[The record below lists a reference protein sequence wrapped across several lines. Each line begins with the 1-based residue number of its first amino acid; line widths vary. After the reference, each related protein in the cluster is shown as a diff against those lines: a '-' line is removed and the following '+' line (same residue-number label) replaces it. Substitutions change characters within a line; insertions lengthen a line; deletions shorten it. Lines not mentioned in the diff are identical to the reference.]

1 MHNIL
6 IKMESVNDYVQNKTN
21 HGMTDNDYLFDF
33 EQENW
38 NNQKMYRSNII
49 TNNAVKTIE
58 RERENVEKD
67 LKLLQAIEEEKSRLK
82 NSMAIFIQ
90 LKNELEKKLEKS

>member
-1 MHNIL
+1 MENI
-6 IKMESVNDYVQNKTN
+6 NDNVQNKTN
-21 HGMTDNDYLFDF
+21 HVMTDNDYLFDF

-38 NNQKMYRSNII
+38 NNQKINRSNIM

-58 RERENVEKD
+58 KERENVEKD

-82 NSMAIFIQ
+82 NSLAIFIQ
-90 LKNELEKKLEKS
+90 LKNELEKKLKKS

>member
-21 HGMTDNDYLFDF
+21 HVMTDNDYLFDF

-38 NNQKMYRSNII
+38 NNPIMYRSNII

-58 RERENVEKD
+58 KERENVEKD
-67 LKLLQAIEEEKSRLK
+67 VKLLQAIEEEKSRLK

>member
-21 HGMTDNDYLFDF
+21 HVMTDNDYLFDF

-38 NNQKMYRSNII
+38 NNPIMYRSNII

-58 RERENVEKD
+58 KERKNVEKD
-67 LKLLQAIEEEKSRLK
+67 VKLLQAIEEEKSRLK

>member
-1 MHNIL
+1 
-6 IKMESVNDYVQNKTN
+6 MESVNDNVQNKTN
-21 HGMTDNDYLFDF
+21 HLLMDNDYLFDF

-38 NNQKMYRSNII
+38 NNQIDRLNIM

-58 RERENVEKD
+58 KERENVEKD

-90 LKNELEKKLEKS
+90 LKNELEKKLKKS

>member
-1 MHNIL
+1 
-6 IKMESVNDYVQNKTN
+6 MESVNDNVQNKTN
-21 HGMTDNDYLFDF
+21 HVMTDNDYLFDF

-38 NNQKMYRSNII
+38 HNQKIHRSNIM

-58 RERENVEKD
+58 KERENVAKD

-82 NSMAIFIQ
+82 NSMEIFIQ
-90 LKNELEKKLEKS
+90 LKNELEKKLKS

>member
-1 MHNIL
+1 
-6 IKMESVNDYVQNKTN
+6 
-21 HGMTDNDYLFDF
+21 MTDNDYLFDF

-38 NNQKMYRSNII
+38 NNQKINRSNIM

-58 RERENVEKD
+58 KERENVAKD

-90 LKNELEKKLEKS
+90 LKNELEKKLNKS

>member
-1 MHNIL
+1 
-6 IKMESVNDYVQNKTN
+6 MESVNDYVQNKTN